1 MLVTPVATSTNA
13 LMDTSKNRSQFVNI
27 ILANITRMYH
37 LVFYNN
43 FTCLLNV
50 LTNLIASSI
59 NEMLF
64 IRKLM
69 PSLNVTRF
77 EQGYSLEELVILSY
91 YANLRITYSLR
102 HENVVTITTKRRLS
116 TLTFACLCFKKSFL
130 IRKEH
135 NVEC

>member
-1 MLVTPVATSTNA
+1 
-13 LMDTSKNRSQFVNI
+13 
-27 ILANITRMYH
+27 
-37 LVFYNN
+37 
-43 FTCLLNV
+43 
-50 LTNLIASSI
+50 
-59 NEMLF
+59 MLF

-77 EQGYSLEELVILSY
+77 EQGYSLEELVILCY
-91 YANLRITYSLR
+91 YANLYRLQKSNLRITYSLR

-116 TLTFACLCFKKSFL
+116 TLIFACLCFKKSFL